1 MEIIVKN
8 KDFSVEQQK
17 QIELLNQY
25 LLKSAL
31 NLSRNC
37 SQKEKNEDT
46 SAQGIKPFIKPI
58 VKTTT
63 SSLQWNSE
71 SKEKRPLN
79 LTSSLEPEDILVQ
92 NANINIDRKAIVKEY
107 ENTILSIISTDEYED
122 GVISNSERFI
132 KEKLS
137 IQSKEYILDALMQ
150 IYISKYDDEHVL
162 LGVMEMISCMK
173 YDEAEPKG
181 QIMALGLLQ
190 HKNIYL
196 RDRAI
201 QVYEQWNSKKGISA
215 LKNLRCDQ
223 KWLQDYVDKAIK
235 YLERDG
241 E

>member
-71 SKEKRPLN
+71 SKEK
-79 LTSSLEPEDILVQ
+79 
-92 NANINIDRKAIVKEY
+92 
-107 ENTILSIISTDEYED
+107 
-122 GVISNSERFI
+122 
-132 KEKLS
+132 
-137 IQSKEYILDALMQ
+137 
-150 IYISKYDDEHVL
+150 
-162 LGVMEMISCMK
+162 
-173 YDEAEPKG
+173 
-181 QIMALGLLQ
+181 GL
-190 HKNIYL
+190 
-196 RDRAI
+196 
-201 QVYEQWNSKKGISA
+201 
-215 LKNLRCDQ
+215 
-223 KWLQDYVDKAIK
+223 
-235 YLERDG
+235 
-241 E
+241 